1 MKNFLLLIV
10 LFVCTT
16 HYTFSQ
22 YYTQQITNVKTQ
34 ANKMGEALIKKDYT
48 YLMKCINPDG
58 IPKPKFNTV
67 TPKKMLSTLM
77 LIDSQMVKQGIV
89 IQSIKFGE
97 VLSILKENSVMQC
110 TLPQTTEMKM
120 QFGKIISTST
130 LVAISNDNGITW
142 KFTDAI
148 GRDKIEMKKLIPLLS
163 DKLIFAKKVPPTF
176 IKQEEKAIKK

>member
-1 MKNFLLLIV
+1 MKRFLLLIF
-10 LFVCTT
+10 LIIGATQFS
-16 HYTFSQ
+16 FSQ

-34 ANKMGEALIKKDYT
+34 ANKMGEALIKKDYN

-58 IPKPKFNTV
+58 IPKPKFNAI
-67 TPKKMLSTLM
+67 TPKKMLATLM

-89 IQSIKFGE
+89 IQSIKVGD
-97 VLSILKENSVMQC
+97 VLSILKENGVMQC

-120 QFGKIISTST
+120 QFGKIINTST

-148 GRDKIEMKKLIPLLS
+148 GRDKIEMKKLMPLLS
-163 DKLIFAKKVPPTF
+163 DKLIFAKKAPPTF
-176 IKQEEKAIKK
+176 IKQDEKSLKK